1 MNGPTETAI
10 RFRARLDY
18 REEGRLDG
26 YAHYP
31 PGSTEQAIYCDEA
44 AVILEHERSA
54 SMGLMASD
62 TGGDFIEQAPAGNH
76 VAVCYQIID
85 LGMKTQ
91 EWEGKQRTVHR
102 VRISWELAEELM
114 ADGRPYS
121 ISEYYTLSLA
131 QAANLRAALES
142 WRGRPFTPEELQGFD
157 LKAILGVPCMV
168 NVIHEPSKKYP
179 GRIKAIVSSITP
191 IPRGLTRPVASN
203 PLFFFSLSDADAIQ
217 KYNAM
222 EDWLKNMINIESL
235 RARMPPG
242 SAANPTTPPATYDDF
257 NDDIPF

>member
-1 MNGPTETAI
+1 MNQPSESAI
-10 RFRARLDY
+10 RFRARQDY
-18 REEGRLDG
+18 RDEGRLDG
-26 YAHYP
+26 AAQYTDSA
-31 PGSTEQAIYCDEA
+31 SRAIYDAEA
-44 AVILEHERSA
+44 VLIEYGEGEYA
-54 SMGLMASD
+54 MGLMATD

-76 VAVCYQIID
+76 VAVCYQIVD
-85 LGMKTQ
+85 LGLKKQ
-91 EWEGKQRTVHR
+91 EYDGKERTTHR

-114 ADGRPYS
+114 SDGRPYS

-142 WRGRPFTPEELQGFD
+142 WRGRPFTAEELQGFD
-157 LKAILGVPCMV
+157 LKNILGAPCMV

-222 EDWLKNMINIESL
+222 EEWLKNMINAEPL
-235 RARMPPG
+235 RARQPPG
-242 SAANPTTPPATYDDF
+242 SAANPTTAPAGYDDF
-257 NDDIPF
+257 DDDIPF